1 MAQGR
6 KLKIKGADR
15 SIRKGLFRSIMTKQR
30 HKVINPSSQGEINGL
45 IDSGP
50 VAVIFS
56 KYCSCFNIQSVN

>member
-30 HKVINPSSQGEINGL
+30 HKVINPNCQGEINGL
-45 IDSGP
+45 TDSGP
-50 VAVIFS
+50 DVVIIS
-56 KYCSCFNIQSVN
+56 N